1 MQKLKILFNVISDF
15 RGEEIV
21 GTFYE
26 KTLQKMNQ
34 KEFSAAKVLKRKG
47 TNFYV
52 KWKGYVNSF
61 NSWIGKN
68 DIEIQD
74 QNNFKETVKVE
85 LNSSNFAT
93 KVDFKNAGAIYTSK
107 FAKKFDLVSLKCNVD
122 KLDIDKLK
130 NEPTNLSNLKNKVD
144 RFAADK

>member
-1 MQKLKILFNVISDF
+1 
-15 RGEEIV
+15 
-21 GTFYE
+21 
-26 KTLQKMNQ
+26 MNQ

-74 QNNFKETVKVE
+74 QNNFKETVKIE

-93 KVDFKNAGAIYTSK
+93 K